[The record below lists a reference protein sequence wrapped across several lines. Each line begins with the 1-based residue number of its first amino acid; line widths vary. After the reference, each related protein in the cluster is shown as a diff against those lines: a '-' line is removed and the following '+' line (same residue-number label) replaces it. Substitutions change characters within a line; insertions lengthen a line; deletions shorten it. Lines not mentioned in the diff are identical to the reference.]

1 MLHMLPVSVQDN
13 LIWMD
18 KNDEDSDLV
27 FGGVEDSDD
36 PDYGT
41 FRYADCVVGKLDA
54 ALGAMNGTL
63 TNYAADG

>member
-1 MLHMLPVSVQDN
+1 MFPVRSKDN

-18 KNDEDSDLV
+18 KND
-27 FGGVEDSDD
+27 EDSDD